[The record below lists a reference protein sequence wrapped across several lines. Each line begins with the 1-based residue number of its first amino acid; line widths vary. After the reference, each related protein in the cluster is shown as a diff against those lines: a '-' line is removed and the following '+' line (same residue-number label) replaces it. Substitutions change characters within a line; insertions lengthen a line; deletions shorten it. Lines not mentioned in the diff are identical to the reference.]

1 MLNKRQIIMK
11 QMRKIK
17 PTRMS
22 VSGRIPYKG
31 RSLPYESTLERDLI
45 IVHAFREDVED
56 IVAQPITIPFVKNGI
71 TYKYTPDFFIK
82 FVEDADKSDMIIEVK
97 PYDLWQAN
105 WRDWSDK
112 WKTMQR
118 YCKDNGHVFRIYDES
133 RIKNTALDNINL
145 LMKFKNSAIEE
156 EDKEA
161 VLEQVR
167 LMGTTTIDY
176 LLTRFYIGSFLR
188 NHGLRVI
195 YHLLATKQLKFN
207 LFFKIND
214 LTEVWV
220 DYE

>member
-1 MLNKRQIIMK
+1 MRNRCQIIMK
-11 QMRKIK
+11 QVRKIK

-22 VSGRIPYKG
+22 VSGRVPYKG
-31 RSLPYESTLERDLI
+31 NSVPYESTLERDLI

-82 FVEDADKSDMIIEVK
+82 FTEDINRPNIIIEVK
-97 PYDLWQAN
+97 PYDLWRAN

-118 YCKDNGHVFRIYDES
+118 YCKDNGYIFRIYDES
-133 RIKNTALDNINL
+133 RIRNLALSNINL
-145 LMKFKNSAIEE
+145 LMKFKNFAIEK
-156 EDKEA
+156 EDQKA

-176 LLTRFYIGSFLR
+176 LLTRFYTGAVLR

-195 YHLLATKQLKFN
+195 YHLLATKQLKFD
-207 LFFKIND
+207 LFIKIND

>member
-1 MLNKRQIIMK
+1 MK

-82 FVEDADKSDMIIEVK
+82 FAEDVDKPNMIIEVK
-97 PYDLWQAN
+97 PHDLWQAH

-118 YCKDNGHVFRIYDES
+118 YCKNNGYVFHIYDES

-145 LMKFKNSAIEE
+145 LMRFKNSAIEE

-161 VLEQVR
+161 VLEQVM

-176 LLTRFYIGSFLR
+176 LLTRFYTGSCLR

-195 YHLLATKQLKFN
+195 YHLLATKRLKFN
-207 LFFKIND
+207 LFLEIND

>member
-1 MLNKRQIIMK
+1 MR

-31 RSLPYESTLERDLI
+31 KSLPYESTLERDLI

-82 FVEDADKSDMIIEVK
+82 FVEDDGKPNMIIEVK

-118 YCKDNGHVFRIYDES
+118 YCKDNGYVFHIYDES

-195 YHLLATKQLKFN
+195 YHLLATKRLKFN
-207 LFFKIND
+207 LFLEIND

>member
-1 MLNKRQIIMK
+1 MRNRCHIIMK
-11 QMRKIK
+11 QVRKIK

-22 VSGRIPYKG
+22 VSGRVPYKG
-31 RSLPYESTLERDLI
+31 NSVPYESTLERDLI
-45 IVHAFREDVED
+45 IVHAFREDVKD

-82 FVEDADKSDMIIEVK
+82 FIEDFDKPNMIIEVK
-97 PYDLWQAN
+97 PYDLWQEN

-118 YCKDNGHVFRIYDES
+118 YCKDNGYIFHIYDES
-133 RIKNTALDNINL
+133 RIRNLALNNINL
-145 LMKFKNSAIEE
+145 LMKFKNFAIEE
-156 EDKEA
+156 EDQKA
-161 VLEQVR
+161 VLKQVR

-176 LLTRFYIGSFLR
+176 LLTRFYTGSLLR

-195 YHLLATKQLKFN
+195 YHLLATKQLKFD
-207 LFFKIND
+207 LFIKIND

>member
-1 MLNKRQIIMK
+1 MK

-56 IVAQPITIPFVKNGI
+56 IVAQPITIPFVKNGV

-82 FVEDADKSDMIIEVK
+82 FAENAGKPNMIIEVK
-97 PYDLWQAN
+97 PHDLWQAH

-112 WKTMQR
+112 WKAMQR
-118 YCKDNGHVFRIYDES
+118 YCKSNDYIFRIYDES

-195 YHLLATKQLKFN
+195 YHLLATKRLKFN
-207 LFFKIND
+207 LFLEIND

>member
-1 MLNKRQIIMK
+1 MK
-11 QMRKIK
+11 QVRKIK

-22 VSGRIPYKG
+22 VSGRYPYK
-31 RSLPYESTLERDLI
+31 SDSIPYESTLERDLI
-45 IVHAFREDVED
+45 IVHAFREDVKD

-71 TYKYTPDFFIK
+71 TYKYTPDFFIEFIK
-82 FVEDADKSDMIIEVK
+82 DADRPNMIIEVK
-97 PYDLWQAN
+97 PSDLWREN

-112 WKTMQR
+112 WKAMQR
-118 YCKDNGHVFRIYDES
+118 YCKDNGYVFRIYDES
-133 RIKNTALDNINL
+133 RIRNTALDNINSL
-145 LMKFKNSAIEE
+145 NAFKNYAIEK

-161 VLEQVR
+161 VLEQVK

-176 LLTRFYIGSFLR
+176 LLTRFYTGTLLR

-195 YHLLATKQLKFN
+195 YHLLATKKLKFY
-207 LFFKIND
+207 LFLKIND

>member
-1 MLNKRQIIMK
+1 MK
-11 QMRKIK
+11 QVRKIK

-22 VSGRIPYKG
+22 VSGRVPYEG
-31 RSLPYESTLERDLI
+31 NSVPYESTLERDLI

-82 FVEDADKSDMIIEVK
+82 FIEDFDKPNMIIEVK
-97 PYDLWQAN
+97 PYDLWQEN

-118 YCKDNGHVFRIYDES
+118 YCKDNGYIFHIYDES
-133 RIKNTALDNINL
+133 RIRNLALNNINL
-145 LMKFKNSAIEE
+145 LMKFKNFAIEE
-156 EDKEA
+156 EDQKA
-161 VLEQVR
+161 VLKQVR

-176 LLTRFYIGSFLR
+176 LLTRFYTGSLLR

-195 YHLLATKQLKFN
+195 YHLLATKQLKFD
-207 LFFKIND
+207 LFIKIND

>member
-1 MLNKRQIIMK
+1 MR

-22 VSGRIPYKG
+22 VSGRISYKG

-56 IVAQPITIPFVKNGI
+56 IIAQPITIPFVKNGV

-82 FVEDADKSDMIIEVK
+82 FVEDAGKPNMIIEVK
-97 PYDLWQAN
+97 PHDLWQAN

-118 YCKDNGHVFRIYDES
+118 YCKDNGYVFHIYDES
-133 RIKNTALDNINL
+133 RIKNTALNNINL
-145 LMKFKNSAIEE
+145 LMKFKNSAIEQ

-161 VLEQVR
+161 VLEQVG

-176 LLTRFYIGSFLR
+176 LLTRFYIGSFLH

-207 LFFKIND
+207 LFLEIND

>member
-1 MLNKRQIIMK
+1 
-11 QMRKIK
+11 MRKIK

-56 IVAQPITIPFVKNGI
+56 IVAQPITVPFVKNGI

-82 FVEDADKSDMIIEVK
+82 FAEDAGKPNMIIEVK
-97 PYDLWQAN
+97 LYDLWRAN
-105 WRDWSDK
+105 WRDWSTK

-118 YCKDNGHVFRIYDES
+118 YCKDNGYVFHIYDES
-133 RIKNTALDNINL
+133 RIKNTALSNINL
-145 LMKFKNSAIEE
+145 LMKFKNSTIEE

-161 VLEQVR
+161 VLKQVR

-176 LLTRFYIGSFLR
+176 LLTRFYTGSFLC

-195 YHLLATKQLKFN
+195 YHLLATKRLKFN
-207 LFFKIND
+207 LFLEIND

>member
-1 MLNKRQIIMK
+1 MK

-22 VSGRIPYKG
+22 VSGRVPYKG
-31 RSLPYESTLERDLI
+31 SSVPYESTLERDLI

-82 FVEDADKSDMIIEVK
+82 FVEDIDKPNMIIEVK
-97 PYDLWQAN
+97 PYDLWQEN

-118 YCKDNGHVFRIYDES
+118 YCKDNGYIFRIYDES
-133 RIKNTALDNINL
+133 RIRNTALNNINF
-145 LMKFKNSAIEE
+145 LMTFKNSAIER
-156 EDKEA
+156 EDQEA
-161 VLEQVR
+161 VLEQVK

-176 LLTRFYIGSFLR
+176 LLTRFYTGSLLR

-195 YHLLATKQLKFN
+195 YHLLATKQLKFD
-207 LFFKIND
+207 LFIKIND

-220 DYE
+220 DDE